1 MQASPHEFSILA
13 KIFLWNFVSE
23 FFYWKICK
31 GIFVIFWPKA
41 MIVVRS
47 VPSWLFSRVVVRVA
61 FPLMVRL
68 WLVDS
73 SSKSVVSKNLSA
85 KANFLL
91 MPKINRFNIVP
102 LHITIVFLVIRPP
115 SISISQ
121 KSIGVS
127 NQKNQKLP

>member
-1 MQASPHEFSILA
+1 
-13 KIFLWNFVSE
+13 
-23 FFYWKICK
+23 
-31 GIFVIFWPKA
+31 
-41 MIVVRS
+41 
-47 VPSWLFSRVVVRVA
+47 
-61 FPLMVRL
+61 
-68 WLVDS
+68 
-73 SSKSVVSKNLSA
+73 
-85 KANFLL
+85 LL